1 MNNYFTRVGL
11 PALLLGF
18 ILFICEH
25 AQGQQERFRIE
36 HLNQLVNLSD
46 LRISPDGSNALFITS
61 RRNMEKNNFDRELVI
76 VNLLTK
82 EQKVVGKNLNEI
94 SAPAWMQNGDIALIA
109 AAEGKRQVQM
119 LNVNTGNTKVITQ
132 SATGVMRFAYSPDEK
147 WLAYLAK
154 EAKPAAGEKN
164 KFNDAFEVGDNDMFF
179 NSEPLS
185 THLYISDAAGTVM
198 RANKEGSVSTGLNTS
213 TLNWSPD
220 SKMLAYTQYAT
231 PHSGSSDFSKNYIYF
246 PATRV
251 LQEVTNNKDNESAP
265 RFAPDN
271 LHIWYTFPRKGV
283 PANLSDWH
291 QVNIKT
297 GAITNMTEGLDRQIN
312 DVVWLKDGSVLMTGV
327 DNESNALWQM
337 QQRKLLKINKGD
349 VVRISEV
356 SVSNNG
362 SLIMS
367 GMTLSRAIEI
377 YYKPTL
383 ASEPV
388 LITNF
393 NSFLNTIKLGK
404 QEMFTWQSSDGL
416 QPNGVI
422 TYPPDF
428 FPEKK
433 YPLVLYIHGGPTAS
447 SLPGFNALPHTLA
460 AKGWIVF
467 EPNYR
472 GSNNLG
478 NQFQS
483 AIAHD
488 PSEGPG
494 NDVITGVNALKTR
507 SYIDNSQVAVSGWSY
522 GGWMSSW
529 LIGRYPEVWKVAV
542 VGAAPVDF
550 TDMYSLNDLN
560 RMKRH
565 AIVESPYASE
575 GNLEWAYKNSPI
587 WHFSKIKAPTLIMSK
602 TADARV
608 TVTGSYKLFGA
619 LRDNNIETK
628 FIAYP
633 GPDHFPADPVR
644 ALDVYQRWIEWIDLH
659 LTDTNKISG
668 DK

>member
-1 MNNYFTRVGL
+1 MGN
-11 PALLLGF
+11 ALQ
-18 ILFICEH
+18 
-25 AQGQQERFRIE
+25 AQQDRFRIE
-36 HLNQLVNLSD
+36 YLNRLVNLSD
-46 LRISPDGSNALFITS
+46 LKISPDGSKALFMTA
-61 RRNMEKNNFDRELVI
+61 RRNIDQNNFDRALV
-76 VNLLTK
+76 VLHLTTK
-82 EQKVVGKNLNEI
+82 EQQVVGTDLKDI
-94 SAPAWMQNGDIALIA
+94 SAPTWMSNGDIALIA
-109 AAEGKRQVQM
+109 TTNTGRQVQV
-119 LNVNTGNTKVITQ
+119 LTVSTGITKVMTQ
-132 SATGVMRFAYSPDEK
+132 STTGVMRYAFSPDEK

-154 EAKPAAGEKN
+154 EEKPSTAEKN

-179 NSEPLS
+179 NGEPLP
-185 THLYISDAAGTVM
+185 THVYVTDAAGMAQRV
-198 RANKEGSVSTGLNTS
+198 NKGGSASTGLNTS
-213 TLNWSPD
+213 ALSWSGD
-220 SKMLAYTQYAT
+220 SKMLAFTQYAT
-231 PHSGSSDFSKNYIYF
+231 PHSGSSDFSKIFLYY
-246 PATRV
+246 PATKE
-251 LQEVTNNKDNESAP
+251 LKPATGNKDNESTPLIAP
-265 RFAPDN
+265 GNQHVWFT
-271 LHIWYTFPRKGV
+271 YPRKGV
-283 PANLSDWH
+283 AANIADWH
-291 QVNIKT
+291 RVELKS
-297 GAITNMTEGLDRQIN
+297 GAITNMTEALDRQIN
-312 DVVWLKDGSVLMTGV
+312 DIAWLEDGTMLLSGIDNNSSAVWHL
-327 DNESNALWQM
+327 
-337 QQRKLLKINKGD
+337 QQGKFMKINLGP
-349 VVRISEV
+349 VARVAEV
-356 SVSNNG
+356 SATKKG
-362 SLIMS
+362 SMVLS
-367 GMTLSRAIEI
+367 GMTTDRAIEI

-383 ASEPV
+383 ASDPV
-388 LITNF
+388 LLTNF
-393 NSFLNTIKLGK
+393 NAFVQDLKLGR
-404 QEMFTWQSSDGL
+404 QEMFSWPSKDGL

-447 SLPGFNALPHTLA
+447 SLPGFTALPQALA

-478 NQFQS
+478 NEFQS

-494 NDVITGVNALKTR
+494 HDVITGVNALKSR
-507 SYIDNSQVAVSGWSY
+507 AYVDNSQVVVSGWSY

-529 LIGRYPEVWKVAV
+529 LIGRYPEVWKAAV

-575 GNLEWAYKNSPI
+575 SNLEWAYKNSPI

-619 LRDNNIETK
+619 LRDNGIETQ

-644 ALDVYQRWIEWIDLH
+644 ALDVYEKWIGWIEAH
-659 LTDTNKISG
+659 LMEGNRIEGERRNVK